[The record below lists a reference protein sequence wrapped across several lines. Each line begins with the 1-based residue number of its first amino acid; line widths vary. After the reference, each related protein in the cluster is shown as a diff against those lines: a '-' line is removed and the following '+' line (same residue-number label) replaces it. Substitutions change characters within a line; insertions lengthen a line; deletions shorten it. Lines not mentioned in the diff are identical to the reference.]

1 MPRKNIY
8 VAEADEEVWEK
19 AEKLAE
25 GSISSLV
32 AGWMR
37 EFVDERERQE
47 EQMQQVQQE
56 MGPIEVELGGR
67 DIPKRTVRFQ
77 GTWLVEPQED
87 YTRTAEP
94 HYDAG
99 AYYGVASTRRGRI
112 AVYCAHVN
120 ERFDATLDT
129 YPSLEAAEAADVPK
143 DIINEARRGLDPY
156 YVEELD
162 I

>member
-8 VAEADEEVWEK
+8 VAEADAEVWEK

-25 GSISSLV
+25 ESISSLV

-47 EQMQQVQQE
+47 EHMQQMQQE
-56 MGPIEVELGGR
+56 MEPIEVQLGGR
-67 DIPKRTVRFQ
+67 DITGRTVRFQ
-77 GTWLVEPQED
+77 GTWLVEPQPD

-99 AYYGVASTRRGRI
+99 AYWGVASTRRGKI

-120 ERFDATLDT
+120 GRFDATLDT
-129 YPSLEAAEAADVPK
+129 YRSLEAAEEDGVPK
-143 DIINEARRGLDPY
+143 DIINEARRGLDPD
-156 YVEELD
+156 YVEEWD